1 MNYICF
7 PFCFIYFA
15 LNKLTITLSF
25 MSFTKIL
32 FAVILVLSFGCRKT
46 IVEPSTP
53 VDYKKFSSV
62 AELQKTLQQIS
73 EIKDSVKR
81 TGRMNSLWDSL
92 KANLQ
97 IPFVLGDSVAFLYR
111 GDVTTLKWAGDFN
124 NWSTSNSEFEGVRM
138 GLSDVWIL
146 EKKFP
151 EDARLDYKIVANG
164 NWVLDPSN
172 PYVQYSG
179 FGPNSELRMPDWVF
193 PEEVLPI
200 TWSTKGNL
208 GPNLLIQS
216 STNNLGYTVNYRVY
230 TPYNYANLNS
240 LPVIYV
246 TDGHEYTDDKLG
258 SMITVLDN
266 LIYRNEIEPIIAVFI
281 DPRQPGYPSNN
292 RRMSEYRA
300 NIRFANFV
308 ADELV
313 PQVDASFKTNP
324 APEKRAIL
332 GTSLGGWN
340 SSFFGIRRSDVF
352 RLIGIHSPAFDQN
365 IIWEYD
371 NAQKLP
377 LKIFM
382 STGVINDTEF
392 QTRQMK
398 TILDEK
404 GYPLKYVE
412 VNQGH
417 SWGNWRALIDEPLIY
432 FFPK

>member
-1 MNYICF
+1 M
-7 PFCFIYFA
+7 PFNKFFI
-15 LNKLTITLSF
+15 
-25 MSFTKIL
+25 
-32 FAVILVLSFGCRKT
+32 AVILVISFGCRKT
-46 IVEPSTP
+46 TVEPSAP

-62 AELQKTLQQIS
+62 AELKKTFEQVS
-73 EIKDSVKR
+73 AIKDSTKR
-81 TGRMNSLWDSL
+81 NLRINTLWDSL
-92 KANLQ
+92 KANRQ
-97 IPFVLGDSVAFLYR
+97 IPFILNDSVAFLYR

-124 NWSTSNSEFEGVRM
+124 MWSASDSQYEGVRQ

-151 EDARLDYKIVANG
+151 ADARLDYKIVANG

-172 PYVQYSG
+172 PFIQYSG
-179 FGPNSELRMPDWVF
+179 YGPNSELRMPAWEF
-193 PEEVLPI
+193 PEETLSI
-200 TWSTKGNL
+200 TGSTKGNL
-208 GPNLLIQS
+208 GPNLLILS
-216 STNNLGYTVNYRVY
+216 STDNLGYQVNYRVY
-230 TPYNYANLNS
+230 TPYNYANLHS

-266 LIYRNEIEPIIAVFI
+266 LIYLNKIEPLIAVFI
-281 DPRQPGYPSNN
+281 DPRQPGNPSNN

-313 PQVDASFKTNP
+313 PQVDANFKTTTN
-324 APEKRAIL
+324 PEKRAIL

-340 SSFFGIRRSDVF
+340 SAFFGIRRSDVF

-382 STGVINDTEF
+382 STGLINDTES
-392 QTRQMK
+392 QARQMK

-404 GYPLKYVE
+404 EYPLHYVE

-417 SWGNWRALIDEPLIY
+417 SWGNWRALIDEPLMY